1 MLTGKYRAGEPA
13 GSGTRAGG
21 QDMSAQGMAR
31 RMTER
36 GFAIADAVRAGAEQ
50 LGKTPAQV
58 ALNWVL
64 SRDGITAP
72 ILGARTTD
80 QLDDNLGSIGWKL
93 DVEVERSLDE
103 ASRIDLGYPQNLH
116 AWHAD
121 TGL

>member
-1 MLTGKYRAGEPA
+1 
-13 GSGTRAGG
+13 
-21 QDMSAQGMAR
+21 
-31 RMTER
+31 
-36 GFAIADAVRAGAEQ
+36 
-50 LGKTPAQV
+50 
-58 ALNWVL
+58 VL